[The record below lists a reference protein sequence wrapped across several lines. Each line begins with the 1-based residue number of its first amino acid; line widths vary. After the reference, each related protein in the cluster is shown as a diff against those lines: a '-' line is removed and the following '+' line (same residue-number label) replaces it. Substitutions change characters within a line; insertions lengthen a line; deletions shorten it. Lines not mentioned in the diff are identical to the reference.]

1 MLNRISLN
9 VVFGIDFYQVMYMSN
24 LQKIEK
30 NNARF
35 DLSQLELV
43 KGDTDYDSMWVATTD
58 STIKNWVCS
67 QELQILVLLF

>member
-1 MLNRISLN
+1 
-9 VVFGIDFYQVMYMSN
+9 MSN

-67 QELQILVLLF
+67 QELQILVLFF